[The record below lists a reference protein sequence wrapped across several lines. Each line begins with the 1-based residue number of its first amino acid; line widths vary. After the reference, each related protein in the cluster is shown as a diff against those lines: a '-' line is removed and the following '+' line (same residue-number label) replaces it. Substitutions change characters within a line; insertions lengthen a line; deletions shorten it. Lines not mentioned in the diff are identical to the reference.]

1 MSFGKQFR
9 RANIAFYKGDGRTI
23 EKARE
28 RKIGE
33 EIGLWE
39 ISRKGGE
46 TGNPLT
52 NLSTEFEL
60 QD

>member
-33 EIGLWE
+33 EIGL
-39 ISRKGGE
+39 
-46 TGNPLT
+46 
-52 NLSTEFEL
+52 
-60 QD
+60 